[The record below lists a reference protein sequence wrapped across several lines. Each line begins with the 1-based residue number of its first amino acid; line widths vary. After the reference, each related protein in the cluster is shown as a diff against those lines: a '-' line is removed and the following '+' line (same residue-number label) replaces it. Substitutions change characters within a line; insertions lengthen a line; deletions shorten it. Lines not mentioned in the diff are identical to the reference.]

1 MSFEMALV
9 WMKQGKRIRRR
20 AWCPGLFAEVSRT
33 QSGALFVNTNGLMF
47 NRNDIL
53 ADDWEVYND

>member
-20 AWCPGLFAEVSRT
+20 SWCPGLFAEVSRT

-47 NRNDIL
+47 NRNDVL
-53 ADDWEVYND
+53 ADDWEVIE